1 MILIFHLCFH
11 YIISFLQ
18 IFIIVS
24 IFKCTCVY
32 YCIAFADAPS
42 NVIATVLTSRSVQ
55 VTWDP
60 PAPVSN
66 VTSYIIV
73 FTTTASYASDGSLTV
88 HGYNTTRDIL
98 NNLEENTLYTII
110 VQAFANSSGRSGDS
124 EEATVTTYTDGK
136 HLVLE
141 IIVKHLML

>member
-1 MILIFHLCFH
+1 M
-11 YIISFLQ
+11 LQ
-18 IFIIVS
+18 IVIIAS
-24 IFKCTCVY
+24 IFKCTCVNH
-32 YCIAFADAPS
+32 CVVFADAPS
-42 NVIATVLTSRSVQ
+42 NVTATVLTSRRVQ

-73 FTTTASYASDGSLTV
+73 YTTTASYASDGSLTV
-88 HGYNTTRDIL
+88 HGYNTTRGTL
-98 NNLEENTLYTII
+98 NDLEENTLYTII

-141 IIVKHLML
+141 IIAKHLML